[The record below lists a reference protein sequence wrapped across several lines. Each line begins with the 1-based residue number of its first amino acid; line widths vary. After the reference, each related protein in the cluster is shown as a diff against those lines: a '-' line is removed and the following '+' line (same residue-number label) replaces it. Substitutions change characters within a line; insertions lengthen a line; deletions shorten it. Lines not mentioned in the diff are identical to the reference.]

1 MTNENDGGSE
11 PMAITEARG
20 TGADGW
26 RKRRARR
33 EALRTAGALTA
44 LSVGAILFVLP
55 FLWMISTSLKEP
67 SQVQRFPPVWIPH
80 PVRWDNYGVAL
91 AKMDFWTQLKNTLI
105 IVYSCLVGQVFS
117 ASVVAFGFAR
127 LRFPG
132 RDALFFL
139 MLSTMMLPGVATL
152 IPIYILYKSLG
163 WIDTFLPLTL
173 PAFFGG
179 GAFYIF
185 LLRQFFLT
193 LPKEME
199 EAARM
204 DGASSWDVFW
214 RVCLPLS
221 RPALATVAIFSFMSH
236 WNDFV
241 GPLIYLRSPRNY
253 TLALGLQTF
262 QGLYSTDYQY
272 LMAASIVVVAPV
284 ILLFF
289 LAQRYFVQGIV
300 LTGIKG

>member
-1 MTNENDGGSE
+1 MVHTS
-11 PMAITEARG
+11 PSHA
-20 TGADGW
+20 TGDNWRA
-26 RKRRARR
+26 RKRRR
-33 EALRTAGALTA
+33 EAIRRWVSFTVLAAGGMTFL
-44 LSVGAILFVLP
+44 LP
-55 FLWMISTSLKEP
+55 FLWMVSTSLKTPGE
-67 SQVQRFPPVWIPH
+67 VGYFPPTWIPKT
-80 PVRWDNYGVAL
+80 PQWDNYTVAL
-91 AKMDFWTQLKNTLI
+91 GKMDFWTQLRNTLI
-105 IVYSCLVGQVFS
+105 IVYANLVGQLFS
-117 ASVVAFGFAR
+117 ASLVAFGFAR
-127 LRFPG
+127 LKFPG

-152 IPIYILYKSLG
+152 IPIYILYKNLG

-179 GAFYIF
+179 GAFFIF

-199 EAARM
+199 EAARI

-214 RVCLPLS
+214 RIFLPLS
-221 RPALATVAIFSFMSH
+221 KPALATVAIFSFMAH

-241 GPLIYLRSPRNY
+241 GPLIYLRSPNNY

-272 LMAASIVVVAPV
+272 LMAASIVVVSPV

-300 LTGIKG
+300 LTGMKG

>member
-1 MTNENDGGSE
+1 MF
-11 PMAITEARG
+11 M
-20 TGADGW
+20 
-26 RKRRARR
+26 
-33 EALRTAGALTA
+33 
-44 LSVGAILFVLP
+44 LP
-55 FLWMISTSLKEP
+55 FLWMVSTSLKMPNEVN
-67 SQVQRFPPVWIPH
+67 QFPPTWIPEA
-80 PVRWDNYGVAL
+80 PQWGNYAVAL
-91 AKMDFWTQLKNTLI
+91 SKMDFGRQLVNTLV
-105 IVYSCLVGQVFS
+105 IVYANLVGQLFS
-117 ASVVAFGFAR
+117 ASLVAFGFAR
-127 LRFPG
+127 LKFPG

-152 IPIYILYKSLG
+152 IPIYILYKNLG

-179 GAFYIF
+179 GAFFIF

-193 LPKEME
+193 IPKELE

-204 DGASSWDVFW
+204 DGATSWDVFW
-214 RVCLPLS
+214 RVFLPLS
-221 RPALATVAIFSFMSH
+221 KPALATVAIFSFMAH

-241 GPLIYLRSPRNY
+241 GPLIYLRSPSNY
-253 TLALGLQTF
+253 TLALGLQAF

-272 LMAASIVVVAPV
+272 LMAASIVVVSPV

-300 LTGIKG
+300 LTGLKG

>member
-1 MTNENDGGSE
+1 MELDTLQSSLKETKPIQGNDNWRE
-11 PMAITEARG
+11 
-20 TGADGW
+20 
-26 RKRRARR
+26 RKRRR
-33 EALRTAGALTA
+33 ETLQQAFSLIV
-44 LSVGAILFVLP
+44 LSLGGILFLLP
-55 FLWMISTSLKEP
+55 FLWMVSTSLKSPEE
-67 SQVQRFPPVWIPH
+67 VLRFPPTWIPET
-80 PVRWDNYGVAL
+80 VRWDNYSIAL
-91 AKMDFWTQLKNTLI
+91 SKMDFWTQLRNTLI
-105 IVYSCLVGQVFS
+105 IVYANLVGQLFS
-117 ASVVAFGFAR
+117 ASLVAFGFAR
-127 LRFPG
+127 LKFPG

-152 IPIYILYKSLG
+152 IPIYILYKNLG

-179 GAFYIF
+179 GAFFIF

-199 EAARM
+199 EAARI

-214 RVCLPLS
+214 RIFLPLS
-221 RPALATVAIFSFMSH
+221 KPALATVAIFSFMAH

-272 LMAASIVVVAPV
+272 LMAASIVVVSPV

-300 LTGIKG
+300 LTGMKG

>member
-1 MTNENDGGSE
+1 
-11 PMAITEARG
+11 MASDNWRA
-20 TGADGW
+20 
-26 RKRRARR
+26 RKRRRDMIQQSVSF
-33 EALRTAGALTA
+33 LI
-44 LSVGAILFVLP
+44 LSLGGCLFLLP
-55 FLWMISTSLKEP
+55 FLWMVSTSLKEA
-67 SQVQRFPPVWIPH
+67 SQVQHFPPIWIPR
-80 PVRWDNYGVAL
+80 PIRWDNYGVAL
-91 AKMDFWTQLKNTLI
+91 GKMDFWTQLKNTLI
-105 IVYSCLVGQVFS
+105 IVYANVVGQLFS
-117 ASVVAFGFAR
+117 ASLVAFGFAR
-127 LRFPG
+127 LKFPG

-152 IPIYILYKSLG
+152 IPIYILYKNLG

-199 EAARM
+199 EAARI

-214 RVCLPLS
+214 RIILPLS
-221 RPALATVAIFSFMSH
+221 KPALATVAIFSFMGH

-262 QGLYSTDYQY
+262 QGLYSTDFQY

-284 ILLFF
+284 IVLFF

-300 LTGIKG
+300 LTGMKG

>member
-1 MTNENDGGSE
+1 MSLVTPSSKNAEDSV
-11 PMAITEARG
+11 
-20 TGADGW
+20 GW
-26 RKRRARR
+26 RARKARR
-33 EALRTAGALTA
+33 DTLRITLSVIA
-44 LSVGAILFVLP
+44 LSLGGILFVLP
-55 FLWMISTSLKEP
+55 FLWMVSTSLKEA
-67 SQVQRFPPVWIPH
+67 SQVQHFPPIWVPH
-80 PVRWDNYGVAL
+80 PIRWDNYAVAL
-91 AKMDFWTQLKNTLI
+91 RKMDFGTQLKNTLL
-105 IVYSCLVGQVFS
+105 IVYSCLVGQLFS

-152 IPIYILYKSLG
+152 IPMYILYKHLG

-204 DGASSWDVFW
+204 DGATSWDVFW
-214 RVCLPLS
+214 RICLPLS
-221 RPALATVAIFSFMSH
+221 QPALATVAIFSFMAH

-272 LMAASIVVVAPV
+272 LMAASIVVVAPIIV
-284 ILLFF
+284 LFF

-300 LTGIKG
+300 LTGMKG

>member
-1 MTNENDGGSE
+1 MMETSVSDNWR
-11 PMAITEARG
+11 A
-20 TGADGW
+20 
-26 RKRRARR
+26 RKRQRDV
-33 EALRTAGALTA
+33 LRQGISFLI
-44 LSVGAILFVLP
+44 LSLGGCLFLLP
-55 FLWMISTSLKEP
+55 FLWMVSTSLKEA
-67 SQVQRFPPVWIPH
+67 SQVQHFPPIWIPH
-80 PVRWDNYGVAL
+80 PIRWDNYSIAL
-91 AKMDFWTQLKNTLI
+91 SKMDFWTQLKNTLI
-105 IVYSCLVGQVFS
+105 IVYANVVGQLFS
-117 ASVVAFGFAR
+117 ASLVAFGFAR
-127 LRFPG
+127 LKFPG

-152 IPIYILYKSLG
+152 IPIYILYKNLG

-214 RVCLPLS
+214 RIILPLS
-221 RPALATVAIFSFMSH
+221 KPALATVAIFTFMGH

-284 ILLFF
+284 IALFF

-300 LTGIKG
+300 LTGMKG

>member
-1 MTNENDGGSE
+1 MTQTKPTKDNNDN
-11 PMAITEARG
+11 
-20 TGADGW
+20 W
-26 RKRRARR
+26 RARKHR
-33 EALRTAGALTA
+33 KEAIRKWLSVAV
-44 LSVGAILFVLP
+44 LSVGGCLFLLP
-55 FLWMISTSLKEP
+55 FLWMVSTSLKSPGE
-67 SQVQRFPPVWIPH
+67 VNRFPPVWIPKTLQ
-80 PVRWDNYGVAL
+80 WGNYAVAL
-91 AKMDFWTQLKNTLI
+91 DKMDFWTQLKNTLV
-105 IVYSCLVGQVFS
+105 IVYANLVGQLFS
-117 ASVVAFGFAR
+117 ASLVAFGFAR
-127 LRFPG
+127 LKFPG

-152 IPIYILYKSLG
+152 IPIYILYKYLG
-163 WIDTFLPLTL
+163 WIDTFLPLTV

-193 LPKEME
+193 LPKELE

-204 DGASSWDVFW
+204 DGATSWDVFW
-214 RVCLPLS
+214 RVFLPLS
-221 RPALATVAIFSFMSH
+221 KPALATVAIFSFMAH

-262 QGLYSTDYQY
+262 QGLYSTDFHY

-300 LTGIKG
+300 LTGMKG